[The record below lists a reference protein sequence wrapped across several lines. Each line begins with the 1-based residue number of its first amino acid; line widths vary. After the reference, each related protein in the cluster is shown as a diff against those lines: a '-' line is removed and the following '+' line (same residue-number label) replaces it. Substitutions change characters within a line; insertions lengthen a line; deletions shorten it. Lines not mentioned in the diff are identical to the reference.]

1 MTKNEFIHE
10 LNELLYVLPQSE
22 KKRSIDYY
30 SEMID
35 DRIEDGESEDE
46 ATAKIGNPKAIAADI
61 ISNIPLYDTIKTE
74 INNMRKKNTLLIFL
88 AVMASPIWLSLL
100 IVLFAA
106 ALSVY
111 ISLWSIALSIIAAT
125 VGIVCGAAGGIIIS
139 VIMAVTEPI
148 QDALF
153 IFGCSLILAG
163 ISVFLF
169 YAIKY
174 ILIML
179 IRFTVW
185 LIKKSKFMIIRNICK
200 GAQP

>member
-74 INNMRKKNTLLIFL
+74 INNRRKKNTLLIVL

>member
-10 LNELLYVLPQSE
+10 LNKLLSVLPQSE
-22 KKRSIDYY
+22 KERSIDYY

-35 DRIEDGESEDE
+35 DRIENGENEDE
-46 ATAKIGNPKAIAADI
+46 ATARIGDPKVIAKDI
-61 ISNIPLYDTIKTE
+61 ISNTSLYDTIKTE
-74 INNMRKKNTLLIFL
+74 IINRRKKNVLLIL
-88 AVMASPIWLSLL
+88 LTVMASPIWLPLL
-100 IVLFAA
+100 IALFAV
-106 ALSVY
+106 ALSIY
-111 ISLWSIALSIIAAT
+111 ISLWSIVLSIIAAA

-139 VIMAVTEPI
+139 VIMAITEPI

-163 ISVFLF
+163 ISIFLF

-185 LIKKSKFMIIRNICK
+185 LIKKSKLMIIRNICK
-200 GAQP
+200 GEQL

>member
-10 LNELLYVLPQSE
+10 LNELLYVVPQSE

-74 INNMRKKNTLLIFL
+74 INNMRKKNTLLIVL

>member
-74 INNMRKKNTLLIFL
+74 INNMRKKNTLLIVL